1 MHLSSRRNEYR
12 VVDDWHEAQY
22 QSQSAKHHGNNTTDR
37 KGLTRLMPSGLSRS
51 NRTGLRNGLL
61 IGSRGT
67 DERTASCARNTGIVG
82 GFGFPIGEQPDVVL
96 MDMKMPVMDGLEA
109 TRQIREAGS
118 SVPIIAVTAYAYD
131 SDRAKALDV
140 GCDDYIA
147 KPLTG
152 DVLKKKLRKHLKR

>member
-1 MHLSSRRNEYR
+1 MP
-12 VVDDWHEAQY
+12 VVLVAEDTDSNFLLVSLILKKGYEVLRAHNGAEAV
-22 QSQSAKHHGNNTTDR
+22 R
-37 KGLTRLMPSGLSRS
+37 MCR
-51 NRTGLRNGLL
+51 
-61 IGSRGT
+61 
-67 DERTASCARNTGIVG
+67 ECA
-82 GFGFPIGEQPDVVL
+82 PDAVL

>member
-1 MHLSSRRNEYR
+1 MLLL
-12 VVDDWHEAQY
+12 
-22 QSQSAKHHGNNTTDR
+22 QSFR
-37 KGLTRLMPSGLSRS
+37 
-51 NRTGLRNGLL
+51 
-61 IGSRGT
+61 
-67 DERTASCARNTGIVG
+67 
-82 GFGFPIGEQPDVVL
+82 
-96 MDMKMPVMDGLEA
+96 MKQVDGLEA